1 MVEIK
6 KILHNKIYYYEQ
18 LDSTDLKALELA
30 KQGQQ
35 KVQLLLPQGRLPD
48 EDECGGNGNHRRKGL
63 WFSMILRPT
72 IASEYCA
79 QITLLTAVAVVKALQ
94 VLTDKIFL

>member
-30 KQGQQ
+30 KQGAAEGTIVIAARQTA
-35 KVQLLLPQGRLPD
+35 GR
-48 EDECGGNGNHRRKGL
+48 GRMRRKWESPEGKGL
-63 WFSMILRPT
+63 WFSMILRDPQT
-72 IASEYCA
+72 NDRFRILRPNNAADSRCSGESSA
-79 QITLLTAVAVVKALQ
+79 G
-94 VLTDKIFL
+94 TD

>member
-18 LDSTDLKALELA
+18 LDSTNLKALELA

-48 EDECGGNGNHRRKGL
+48 EDECGGNGNHRRGRDCG
-63 WFSMILRPT
+63 FP
-72 IASEYCA
+72 
-79 QITLLTAVAVVKALQ
+79 
-94 VLTDKIFL
+94 

>member
-30 KQGQQ
+30 KQGAAEGTICYCR
-35 KVQLLLPQGRLPD
+35 KADCRTRTNAAEMGITGGEGIVVFHDPQTNDRF
-48 EDECGGNGNHRRKGL
+48 R
-63 WFSMILRPT
+63 ILRPNN
-72 IASEYCA
+72 AADSRCSGESSA
-79 QITLLTAVAVVKALQ
+79 G
-94 VLTDKIFL
+94 TD